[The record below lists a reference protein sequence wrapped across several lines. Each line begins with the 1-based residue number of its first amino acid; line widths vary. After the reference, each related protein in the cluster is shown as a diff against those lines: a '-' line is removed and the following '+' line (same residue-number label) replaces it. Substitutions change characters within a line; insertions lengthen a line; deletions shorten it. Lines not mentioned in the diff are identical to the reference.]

1 MNSKRGYIT
10 ISLGGKDRTL
20 HFSMNFW
27 CHYTDTLNVS
37 INELHKVF
45 NTDNFSM
52 SSIRAL
58 IYSGL
63 LAYDKEE
70 KNPIDYDEFDV
81 GNWLEDFDGE
91 SLKKVIQTMTES
103 KVLGNELNMGL
114 SRKQTNQTDSKKK

>member
-10 ISLGGKDRTL
+10 IPLGGKDRTL

-37 INELHKVF
+37 INDLQNVF
-45 NTDNFSM
+45 NANTFSM

-63 LAYDKEE
+63 IAYDKEE
-70 KNPIDYDEFDV
+70 KNVIDYDEYDV
-81 GNWLEDFDGE
+81 GSWLEDFDGDK
-91 SLKKVIQTMTES
+91 LKEVIQTMMQS
-103 KVLGNELNMGL
+103 KVLGNELNMGIE
-114 SRKQTNQTDSKKK
+114 RTQTASKKK

>member
-10 ISLGGKDRTL
+10 LALGGKDRTL

-27 CHYTDTLNVS
+27 CHYTDSLNVS
-37 INELHKVF
+37 INDLEKVF

-63 LAYDKEE
+63 IAYDKEE
-70 KNPIDYDEFDV
+70 KNDIDYDEWDV
-81 GNWLEDFDGE
+81 GNWLEDLDNAKIK
-91 SLKKVIQTMTES
+91 LVMDAMMQS
-103 KVLGNELNMGL
+103 KILGNQLNMGIE
-114 SRKQTNQTDSKKK
+114 RKQTASKKK

>member
-10 ISLGGKDRTL
+10 IPLGGKDRTL

-37 INELHKVF
+37 INDLEKVF
-45 NTDNFSM
+45 NADNFSM

-63 LAYDKEE
+63 IAYDKEE
-70 KNPIDYDEFDV
+70 KNNIDYDEWDV
-81 GNWLEDFDGE
+81 GNWLEDLDNE
-91 SLKKVIQTMTES
+91 KIKLVINAMMQS
-103 KVLGNELNMGL
+103 KILGNQLNMGIP
-114 SRKQTNQTDSKKK
+114 RTQTASKKK

>member
-10 ISLGGKDRTL
+10 IALGGKDRTL

-27 CHYTDTLNVS
+27 CHYTDSLNVS
-37 INELHKVF
+37 INDLEKVF

-63 LAYDKEE
+63 IAYDKEE
-70 KNPIDYDEFDV
+70 KNDIDYDEWDV
-81 GNWLEDFDGE
+81 GNWLEDLDNAKIK
-91 SLKKVIQTMTES
+91 LVMDAMMQS
-103 KVLGNELNMGL
+103 KILGNQLNMGIE
-114 SRKQTNQTDSKKK
+114 RKQTASKKK

>member
-10 ISLGGKDRTL
+10 IALGGKDRTL

-63 LAYDKEE
+63 IAYDKEE
-70 KNPIDYDEFDV
+70 KNDIDYDEWDV
-81 GNWLEDFDGE
+81 GNWLEDLDNAKIK
-91 SLKKVIQTMTES
+91 LVMDAMIQS
-103 KVLGNELNMGL
+103 KILGNQLNMGIK
-114 SRKQTNQTDSKKK
+114 RTQTASKKK

>member
-27 CHYTDTLNVS
+27 CHYTDSLNVS
-37 INELHKVF
+37 INDLEKVF

-63 LAYDKEE
+63 IAYDKEE
-70 KNPIDYDEFDV
+70 KNPIDYDEYDV
-81 GNWLEDFDGE
+81 GNWLEDLD
-91 SLKKVIQTMTES
+91 TEKIKLVMDAMMQS
-103 KVLGNELNMGL
+103 KILGNQLNMGIE
-114 SRKQTNQTDSKKK
+114 RKQTASKKK

>member
-10 ISLGGKDRTL
+10 IPLGGKDRTL

-37 INELHKVF
+37 INDLQNVF
-45 NTDNFSM
+45 NANTFSM

-63 LAYDKEE
+63 IAYDKEE
-70 KNPIDYDEFDV
+70 KNDIDYDEWDV
-81 GNWLEDFDGE
+81 GNWLEDLDNE
-91 SLKKVIQTMTES
+91 KIKLVMDAMMQS
-103 KVLGNELNMGL
+103 KILGNQLNMGIP
-114 SRKQTNQTDSKKK
+114 RTQTASKKK